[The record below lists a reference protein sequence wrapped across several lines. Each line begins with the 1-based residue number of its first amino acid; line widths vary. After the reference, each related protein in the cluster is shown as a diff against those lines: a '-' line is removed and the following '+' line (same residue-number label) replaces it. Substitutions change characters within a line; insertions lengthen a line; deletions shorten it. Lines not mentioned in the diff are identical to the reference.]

1 MNSTDEV
8 TTRDLTDAPAIFSK
22 NGIREWLTERGAK
35 GLMSASAIAT
45 IIGVTPRVIKNAE
58 ARGDLS
64 IVDKST
70 YPIESVI
77 EWLYA
82 NPRYIRQNVRYW
94 QVTEETYPR
103 VKEIL
108 QRQYKRMIELW
119 NNDVDELTA
128 EVCYRMGRMPMSSP
142 VKETTVIFRT
152 INNLWHEKQTRT
164 IARSVSLDQMCEKG
178 MQI

>member
-1 MNSTDEV
+1 MNLTDEV
-8 TTRDLTDAPAIFSK
+8 RTRDLTDAPAVFSK
-22 NGIREWLTERGAK
+22 AGIRDWLLERGAK
-35 GLMSASAIAT
+35 GLMSASAIAA

-58 ARGDLS
+58 ARKDLS
-64 IVDKST
+64 VVDKST

-94 QVTEETYPR
+94 QVTEETYPK
-103 VKEIL
+103 VKQIL
-108 QRQYKRMIELW
+108 LHQYKRMIELW

-164 IARSVSLDQMCEKG
+164 IAKCVSLDQMNEKG
-178 MQI
+178 VRI